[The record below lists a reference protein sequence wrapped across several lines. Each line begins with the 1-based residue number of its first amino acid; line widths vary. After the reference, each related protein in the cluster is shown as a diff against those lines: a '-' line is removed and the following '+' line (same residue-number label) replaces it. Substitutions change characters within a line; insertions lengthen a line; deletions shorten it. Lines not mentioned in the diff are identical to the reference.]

1 MHETQPGKL
10 DPALRNSVG
19 SATEAAQA
27 TALDLME
34 IRAVSIP
41 IAILMPGDSPRS
53 QGLDQNHATQLAE
66 YEGPLPPILVNRRDL
81 RVIDGMHRLLAAYI
95 RGQKTIAVE
104 FFDGPP
110 EEAFLRAVAA
120 NVTHGLPL
128 SLHDRRTAA
137 AKIIASHPQMS
148 DRAIARASG
157 LGSKAVAAIRRRS
170 TAACAQLDTRV
181 GRDGRVRPLNS
192 VAGRLKAAEVIAQ
205 NPDASLREIAQ
216 LAGISPATA
225 SDVRKRLRSG
235 DSPAPAGMQPHA
247 APGDS
252 ASPPAGPSKDG
263 TALSNARPVPRRQ
276 QRVSAPGPMLEK
288 LVRDPSLR
296 HKEDGRHLIRL
307 LQQNAVTQLP
317 NLTAAVPP
325 HCGEVIGNLARQ
337 FAANWLEL
345 AQQLEQ
351 RVQSS
356 PSESP
361 S

>member
-1 MHETQPGKL
+1 M
-10 DPALRNSVG
+10 
-19 SATEAAQA
+19 
-27 TALDLME
+27 
-34 IRAVSIP
+34 
-41 IAILMPGDSPRS
+41 
-53 QGLDQNHATQLAE
+53 DQNHATQLSE
-66 YEGPLPPILVNRRDL
+66 YEGALPPILVNRRDL
-81 RVIDGMHRLLAAYI
+81 RVVDGMHRLLAAYI
-95 RGQKTIAVE
+95 KGQKTIAVE

-170 TAACAQLDTRV
+170 TVAGAQLDTRV

-192 VAGRLKAAEVIAQ
+192 AAGRLKAAEVIAQ

-235 DSPAPAGMQPHA
+235 GSPAPAGMQPHA
-247 APGDS
+247 APDDS
-252 ASPPAGPSKDG
+252 ASPSPGPSRDG
-263 TALSNARPVPRRQ
+263 TAFSNARPAPRRQ
-276 QRVSAPGPMLEK
+276 QRVSTPGPVLEK

-296 HKEDGRHLIRL
+296 LKEDGRHLIRL
-307 LQQNAVTQLP
+307 LQQNAETQFP

-325 HCGEVIGNLARQ
+325 HCSDVIGHLARQ

-345 AQQLEQ
+345 AQQLEE
-351 RVQSS
+351 RGQSS
-356 PSESP
+356 PSGSP